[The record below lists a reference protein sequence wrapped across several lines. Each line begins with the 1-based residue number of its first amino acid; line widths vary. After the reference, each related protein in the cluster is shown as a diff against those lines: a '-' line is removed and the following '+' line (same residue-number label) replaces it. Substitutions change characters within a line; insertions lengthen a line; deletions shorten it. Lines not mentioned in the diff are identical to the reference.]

1 MTIDEK
7 LIAVYQNSNLIKN
20 KFPIKREKA
29 DFLERLLS
37 KDKEKKEKFIM
48 ILMEFEDEMTKLAN
62 TAIKD
67 IDKAK
72 KKLVKIR
79 SESREIYEKSK
90 SDVNSDSSFNDL
102 VN

>member
-7 LIAVYQNSNLIKN
+7 LIAVYQYSNLIKN